1 MSLTRDTWEKLIL
14 LVIGA
19 VGGAVLGVLG
29 DLFVWQWNKADVRYA
44 TGGAYIHPKLA
55 IATVGLKNWGG
66 SDAENVTITASFAD
80 PFTNVS
86 TDQIATPFEPSGGG
100 SDKKSV
106 TGAIKRLAPGE
117 ILNIYF
123 ITEPSSP
130 WVDQKPVIRGIKFN
144 DGLGKTG
151 TPWLP
156 WLLINLLTLAV
167 VGGFFVGLEYISRM
181 VRAGYYDYFSEAVR
195 MGVSAAEEGLSE
207 EQLRTRVE
215 AYHQTIP
222 WTRWPGKEHLIRS
235 AQAGFAGARQ
245 RHIVNQHSARGD
257 ED

>member
-1 MSLTRDTWEKLIL
+1 MSLTRDGWEKLLL

-19 VGGAVLGVLG
+19 VVGAVLGVLG
-29 DLFVWQWNKADVRYA
+29 NFFVWQWNKADVRYA

-86 TDQIATPFEPSGGG
+86 TDQIATPFEPAGGG

-130 WVDQKPVIRGIKFN
+130 WVDQRPVIRGIKFN
-144 DGLGKTG
+144 GGLGKTG
-151 TPWLP
+151 LP
-156 WLLINLLTLAV
+156 VLSWILAGLVTFGLVGV
-167 VGGFFVGLEYISRM
+167 VLGLVFYWGRRLQHSH
-181 VRAGYYDYFSEAVR
+181 YDQLREVIQ
-195 MGVSAAEEGLSE
+195 MGLSAAQEGLSKERLKTRLE
-207 EQLRTRVE
+207 EWYSNLLLFRRRLKQELMVVAE
-215 AYHQTIP
+215 ATF
-222 WTRWPGKEHLIRS
+222 T
-235 AQAGFAGARQ
+235 GATPPQ
-245 RHIVNQHSARGD
+245 MTP
-257 ED
+257 

>member
-1 MSLTRDTWEKLIL
+1 MENVRRLMRDVIL

-19 VGGAVLGVLG
+19 VLGVLG
-29 DLFVWQWNKADVRYA
+29 NLFIWQWNKADVRYG

-66 SDAENVTITASFAD
+66 ADAENVTITASFAD

-100 SDKKSV
+100 TDKKSV
-106 TGAIKRLAPGE
+106 TGTIKRLAPGE

-144 DGLGKTG
+144 GGLGKTG
-151 TPWLP
+151 VPVLSSI
-156 WLLINLLTLAV
+156 LAVLVTLALCCV
-167 VGGFFVGLEYISRM
+167 VCGPLFYLGRQLQHSH
-181 VRAGYYDYFSEAVR
+181 YDQLREVIQMAL
-195 MGVSAAEEGLSE
+195 SAAQEGLSKERLTIRLE
-207 EQLRTRVE
+207 EWYSNLPFFRRRLKKELMIVGE
-215 AYHQTIP
+215 AAFTEASQTQMTP
-222 WTRWPGKEHLIRS
+222 
-235 AQAGFAGARQ
+235 
-245 RHIVNQHSARGD
+245 
-257 ED
+257 